1 MKKDSRL
8 TKGIDFAPFRFW
20 DIYVFMALAGMC
32 FLLFQQGDIL
42 HTGGSSFAYLNGHVL
57 DFYEYNAAVP
67 DIQVNNYLPTTYILF
82 ALWNLPLKLLGVVT
96 DVTQKVGLFAC
107 MWYKLLPTL
116 FFLGSSVII
125 YHIAKKIGMGE
136 AKAKLAV
143 YLALT
148 TPTAFFSQFIFG
160 QYDAITVFFVLLGI
174 WFWCSGR
181 LTAFSLIFGVAIT
194 CKYFSLLLFL
204 PMLFLREKSIS
215 RIIRCVALAAIP
227 FIAEVLVYLPSEAF
241 REGVFGFGATGYIFT
256 ASIPTTSPSV
266 SIVLLAWAG
275 LCAGSYLTEPENE
288 TQMFQW
294 FVFLGTVLMFL
305 LFGITYWHPQWL
317 MFAMPIFVFSLLLS
331 KKFDVFVL
339 LDILLMACFVIF
351 TVNANPNHVDQ
362 QLFAGGILGDIVSKH
377 LGYGLSM
384 RQLFVIQDQNLVFS
398 VFAAILLV
406 FAIMRYPKFSSNS
419 FEQISEMPANFLCWS
434 RARFVVGVSIFVIPA
449 LICLVSMLTV
459 PCSLLGQTYAR
470 ADHINPITADRKI
483 EQYFILSDDSI
494 LSEIA
499 FEAGTYMRENQGT
512 IAFSIWESD
521 TNEEITSVEMNL
533 AEVKD
538 NIETIVEV
546 EPVSLE
552 AGRQYCLK
560 AIVSPVSPEDTV
572 TIYRSEDGTAE
583 SDLYAV
589 VDGEKTDYTLCID
602 LIGKFA

>member
-1 MKKDSRL
+1 MKKDSGLKKR
-8 TKGIDFAPFRFW
+8 IDFAPFRFW
-20 DIYVFMALAGMC
+20 DACVFMALAGMC

-57 DFYEYNAAVP
+57 DFYEYNATVP
-67 DIQVNNYLPTTYILF
+67 DVQVNNYLPTTYILF

-96 DVTQKVGLFAC
+96 EVTQKVGLFAC

-125 YHIAKKIGMGE
+125 YHIAKKMGMGE
-136 AKAKLAV
+136 AKSKLAV

-181 LTAFSLIFGVAIT
+181 LAAFSLMFGVAIT

-215 RIIRCVALAAIP
+215 KIIRCVVLAAIP
-227 FIAEVLVYLPSEAF
+227 FVAEVLVYLPSEAF
-241 REGVFGFGATGYIFT
+241 RQGVFGFGATGYIFA
-256 ASIPTTSPSV
+256 ASIQTYIPSV
-266 SIVLLAWAG
+266 SIVVLAWAG
-275 LCAGSYLTEPENE
+275 LCAGAYLTEPENE

-294 FVFLGTVLMFL
+294 FVFLGTVLTFL
-305 LFGITYWHPQWL
+305 IFGLSLWHPQWL

-331 KKFDVFVL
+331 KKYDAIVL
-339 LDILLMACFVIF
+339 LDCVLMTCFVIF
-351 TVNANPNHVDQ
+351 IVNQWANHVDQ
-362 QLFAGGILGDIVSKH
+362 QLFSGGILGDIVSKH
-377 LGYGLSM
+377 LGYGLTM
-384 RQLFVIQDQNLVFS
+384 RQLFVIQDKNLVFS
-398 VFAAILLV
+398 VFSAILLV
-406 FAIMRYPKFSSNS
+406 FAIMRYPKFSSNN

-434 RARFVVGVSIFVIPA
+434 RARFVIGVSIFVIPA
-449 LICLVSMLTV
+449 VICLVSMLTV

-470 ADHINPITADRKI
+470 ADHINPITADRQI
-483 EQYFILSDDSI
+483 EQYFVLPDDSI
-494 LSEIA
+494 LSEIV

-512 IAFSIWESD
+512 IAFSVCDAD
-521 TNEEITSVEMNL
+521 TEEEIVSAKMDL
-533 AEVKD
+533 ADVSD
-538 NIETIVEV
+538 NIETTLEV

-560 AIVSPVSPEDTV
+560 VVVSPASQEDTV
-572 TIYRSEDGTAE
+572 TIYRSEEGTAE
-583 SDLYAV
+583 PDLYAV
-589 VDGEKTDYTLCID
+589 VDGQKTDYTLCID
-602 LIGKFA
+602 LLGDFS